1 MSKVIVE
8 VEHNG
13 VARVTLNNPEK
24 QNAFNDA
31 IIRELTNA
39 FYGIA
44 CNPDVRLMILSSSG
58 KNFSAGADL
67 AWMKKMASYSH
78 EKNLSDA
85 KVLSEMFKSLHEIP
99 QPTIVRIQ
107 GAAMGG
113 ALGLISCCDIA
124 LAEADSSFAL
134 SEVKLGLIP
143 ATISPYVVPAIG
155 PRAARRY
162 FVTGERFSAHKAKEL
177 GLVSEVLDREELDC
191 CLENMVAALLANS
204 PQATKKAKALVS
216 LVESRAL
223 DRDLIEETCK
233 LIADIRVSDQGQ
245 EGLSAFLEKR
255 KPNWLMR

>member
-31 IIRELTNA
+31 IIRDLTNA
-39 FYGIA
+39 FDGIA
-44 CNPDVRLMILSSSG
+44 CNPDVRLMILNSSG

-85 KVLSEMFKSLHEIP
+85 KVLSEMFKTLHQMP

-113 ALGLISCCDIA
+113 ALALIRFNYGLLTKSLFGRTPLFNHSLVIA
-124 LAEADSSFAL
+124 Q
-134 SEVKLGLIP
+134 VRCNVG
-143 ATISPYVVPAIG
+143 ATISRDRDDSLAYTLQRSRWVHPTGDTGG
-155 PRAARRY
+155 PPGIVR
-162 FVTGERFSAHKAKEL
+162 HP
-177 GLVSEVLDREELDC
+177 DRERYNDG
-191 CLENMVAALLANS
+191 N
-204 PQATKKAKALVS
+204 
-216 LVESRAL
+216 R
-223 DRDLIEETCK
+223 I
-233 LIADIRVSDQGQ
+233 
-245 EGLSAFLEKR
+245 
-255 KPNWLMR
+255 

>member
-1 MSKVIVE
+1 MSKVIVK
-8 VEHNG
+8 VECSG

-24 QNAFNDA
+24 QNAFNDV
-31 IIRELTNA
+31 IIRDLTNA
-39 FYGIA
+39 FSGIA
-44 CNPDVRLMILSSSG
+44 SNPNVRVMILGSFG

-67 AWMKKMASYSH
+67 VWMKKMATYSY
-78 EKNLSDA
+78 EENLRDA
-85 KVLSEMFKSLHEIP
+85 KVLSEMFKTLDQMP

-124 LAEADSSFAL
+124 LAEADATFAL
-134 SEVKLGLIP
+134 SEVKIGLIP

-155 PRAARRY
+155 SRAARRY

-177 GLVSEVLDREELDC
+177 GLVSEVLDKEGLDPR
-191 CLENMVAALLANS
+191 LESMAAAVLASS

-223 DRDLIEETCK
+223 DQDLIDRTCD
-233 LIADIRVSDQGQ
+233 LIADIRVSDEGQ

-255 KPNWLMR
+255 PPNWLSH